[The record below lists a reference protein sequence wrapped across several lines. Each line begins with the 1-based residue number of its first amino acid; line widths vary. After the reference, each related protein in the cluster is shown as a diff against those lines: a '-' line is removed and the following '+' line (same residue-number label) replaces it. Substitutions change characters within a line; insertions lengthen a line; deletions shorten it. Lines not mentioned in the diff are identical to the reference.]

1 MSWFFFWLALCL
13 GTQVWLC
20 LRVSRT
26 SVFLAIATFLLGPI
40 GALYTLFKE
49 HGEEETSVT
58 TAFVANLACSV
69 FLFMSGWQMLAA
81 LMEAP
86 PEGQEGM
93 EMAAAAEGGEPAAP
107 QGLTPAS
114 LDVPPATAP
123 ALTQQAPADPL
134 DLLATDLRSAG
145 VQSTVQRMPAG
156 SKLPEGVV
164 SAAQLAMTGAPGT
177 GAWLN
182 MAAAEGTSA
191 PAASPAGTAPA
202 LVEVSAI
209 FLRCEAAAACRGV
222 ARAYMLQD
230 AATRPRVLQNGPM
243 LLLISNSNAAQA
255 GHLHSVVASAFRHLP
270 QQ

>member
-26 SVFLAIATFLLGPI
+26 SVGLAIATFLLGPI

-69 FLFMSGWQMLAA
+69 FLFMSGWQMLGA

-86 PEGQEGM
+86 PQGQDEM
-93 EMAAAAEGGEPAAP
+93 EMAADAGEPP
-107 QGLTPAS
+107 PSQGLTPAS
-114 LDVPPATAP
+114 LDVPPPATAP
-123 ALTQQAPADPL
+123 ALVQQAPADPL

-182 MAAAEGTSA
+182 MASAEGTSA
-191 PAASPAGTAPA
+191 PAASPAGAAPA

>member
-13 GTQVWLC
+13 ATQVWLC

-69 FLFMSGWQMLAA
+69 LLFMSGWQMLAA

-86 PEGQEGM
+86 PEVQE
-93 EMAAAAEGGEPAAP
+93 EMAEAQADAAGEPPPP

-114 LDVPPATAP
+114 LDVPPPATAP
-123 ALTQQAPADPL
+123 ALVQQAPADPL

-145 VQSTVQRMPAG
+145 VHSTVQRMPAG
-156 SKLPEGVV
+156 SRLPEGVV
-164 SAAQLAMTGAPGT
+164 SGAQLAMTGAPGA

-182 MAAAEGTSA
+182 TAAAEGASA
-191 PAASPAGTAPA
+191 PDGAASAP
-202 LVEVSAI
+202 VEVSAI

-230 AATRPRVLQNGPM
+230 AATRPRVLQNGPL

>member
-13 GTQVWLC
+13 ATQVWLC

-69 FLFMSGWQMLAA
+69 FLFMSGWQMLVN
-81 LMEAP
+81 LMEEP
-86 PEGQEGM
+86 VEVQE
-93 EMAAAAEGGEPAAP
+93 EMAQAEAAGEPAP
-107 QGLTPAS
+107 PPGLTPAS
-114 LDVPPATAP
+114 LDAPPPATAP
-123 ALTQQAPADPL
+123 ALVQQAPADPL

-145 VQSTVQRMPAG
+145 VQSTVLRMPAG
-156 SKLPEGVV
+156 SRLPEGVV
-164 SAAQLAMTGAPGT
+164 SGAQLAMTGAPGA
-177 GAWLN
+177 GDWLN
-182 MAAAEGTSA
+182 MASAEGASA
-191 PAASPAGTAPA
+191 PAAAPAGGAPA
-202 LVEVSAI
+202 SVEVSAI

-243 LLLISNSNAAQA
+243 LLIVSNSNAAQA

-270 QQ
+270 HP

>member
-13 GTQVWLC
+13 ATQVWLC

-69 FLFMSGWQMLAA
+69 FLFMSGWQMLVN
-81 LMEAP
+81 LMEEP
-86 PEGQEGM
+86 PEVQE
-93 EMAAAAEGGEPAAP
+93 EMAAAADADEPPPP

-114 LDVPPATAP
+114 LGAPPPATAP
-123 ALTQQAPADPL
+123 ALVQQAPADPL

-156 SKLPEGVV
+156 SRLPEGVV
-164 SAAQLAMTGAPGT
+164 SGAQLAMTGAPGT

-182 MAAAEGTSA
+182 MASAESDSA
-191 PAASPAGTAPA
+191 PVAGPAGTAPA
-202 LVEVSAI
+202 AVEVSAI

-270 QQ
+270 PQ